1 MAAKGEYGRTCKI
14 DVVVMRKKILI
25 LTLNDYILYQPTI
38 LNLYDLLSVHAD
50 VTVVSFEP
58 KFVTKQKEEKR
69 NIKYLKMGT
78 VGTELFTKIDFIIS
92 KFTPLIKKV
101 LPKFSH
107 HYLFYNYYLPSVV
120 ANYLQREKPQADE
133 VIAVDLAVL
142 LVAQKHFGAVNFL
155 SLEIDNNTNPNY
167 KKVDT
172 RKIKS
177 VFVQSQMRYD
187 YLFPGVSLKKFIVQ
201 NSPVYKPGP
210 TLNTE
215 RKDFIWAGAIDR
227 RLAVL
232 ECIEFFNQ
240 YPNYKLV
247 MKGGG
252 DKKTRRIIEERYGH
266 LLRNDRLIFNQ
277 EYLEA
282 DSFVDFLAS
291 FKIGFCFY
299 SWSLIAASFN
309 YQSAPSGKLFM
320 YLAAGTPV
328 IACNIPGFDFVK
340 EFGAGELIDD
350 YEPATIKRAIEKIE
364 TNYESYRQGCY
375 KAASYFS
382 FDNHVQ
388 PYINHLLNS

>member
-1 MAAKGEYGRTCKI
+1 M
-14 DVVVMRKKILI
+14 MRKKILI

-38 LNLYDLLSVHAD
+38 LSLYDYLSAHAD

-69 NIKYLKMGT
+69 NIHYLKMGAI
-78 VGTELFTKIDFIIS
+78 GTEFFTKADFIIS
-92 KFTPLIKKV
+92 KLTPFIKKV
-101 LPKFSH
+101 SPKFSH

-120 ANYLQREKPQADE
+120 KRYLQREKPQPDE
-133 VIAVDLAVL
+133 VIAVDLGVL
-142 LVAQKHFGAVNFL
+142 LVAQEHFGAVNFL

-167 KKVDT
+167 KKIDQS
-172 RKIKS
+172 KIKS
-177 VFVQSQMRYD
+177 VFVQSELRYN
-187 YLFPGVSLKKFIVQ
+187 YLFPQHLHKKFIVQ
-201 NSPVYKPGP
+201 NSPVYKKRAAVEKVR
-210 TLNTE
+210 TN
-215 RKDFIWAGAIDR
+215 FIWAGAIDR

-240 YPNYKLV
+240 YKEFKLV

-252 DKKTRRIIEERYGH
+252 DKKTRRIIEEQYGH
-266 LLRNDRLIFNQ
+266 LLREERIVFNQ

-282 DSFVDFLAS
+282 DSFVDFLSS

-340 EFGAGELIDD
+340 EFEAGVLIDD
-350 YEPATIKRAIEKIE
+350 YEPATIKKAIETIE
-364 TNYESYRQGCY
+364 ANYDHYSQGCY
-375 KAASYFS
+375 RAAEAYS
-382 FDNHVQ
+382 FDKAVQ
-388 PYINHLLNS
+388 PYIDYLLA